1 MSSAS
6 NIFCIIINRLFHRT
20 PLYDLKT
27 ISVVAVTGRVGSVA
41 VDWVHHVVYWT
52 DMSEGRVEAARSDG
66 RRRRSVYE
74 SQGVLGAL
82 ALDPL
87 KG

>member
-1 MSSAS
+1 M
-6 NIFCIIINRLFHRT
+6 INLLLHRT

-27 ISVVAVTGRVGSVA
+27 VSVVAVTGRVGSVV

-52 DMSEGRVEAARSDG
+52 DVSKERVEAALSDG
-66 RRRRSVYE
+66 RRRRIVYE
-74 SQGVLGAL
+74 SQGALGAL